1 MIKFLFKGIWRDAS
15 RSRLPIIIVS
25 IGVFLTIVMTAFIT
39 GVMGDMV
46 DMNARFTTGHVK
58 VMTRAYAENKDQL
71 PNDLAI
77 LGVDSL
83 EEALK
88 DTYPDMR
95 WVQRI
100 NFGGLMDVPDEN
112 GETRAQGPVSGL
124 AIELLNKNSGRHPGR
139 EAERLNIPESL
150 QSGRIPNAEGEVLIS
165 DELAKKL
172 NIQLGDDITLFG
184 STMYGSMTFQNFV
197 VVGTVKFGSN
207 ALDRGGVIVDLQ
219 DAQQFLDMQDAAGE
233 LLGYFEDELYDDEKA
248 AQVAQRFN
256 QQYESTEDEFAP
268 TMLRLKEQN
277 QLASMIDYTDSM
289 TGIFIGVFV
298 LAMSIVL
305 WNTGLLGGLRR
316 YTEFGVRLAL
326 GEAKSHIYKTLIYEG
341 ILIGILGSI
350 LGTAIGIGVAFYLQ
364 EQGLD
369 FSSLMENI
377 TMMMPTVYRAQITT
391 ETFYIGFIPGLFSMV
406 LGQALAG
413 IGIYKR
419 DTAQLFKELE
429 V

>member
-1 MIKFLFKGIWRDAS
+1 
-15 RSRLPIIIVS
+15 
-25 IGVFLTIVMTAFIT
+25 
-39 GVMGDMV
+39 
-46 DMNARFTTGHVK
+46 
-58 VMTRAYAENKDQL
+58 
-71 PNDLAI
+71 
-77 LGVDSL
+77 
-83 EEALK
+83 
-88 DTYPDMR
+88 
-95 WVQRI
+95 
-100 NFGGLMDVPDEN
+100 
-112 GETRAQGPVSGL
+112 L
-124 AIELLNKNSGRHPGR
+124 AIELLNENSR

-150 QSGRIPNAEGEVLIS
+150 QSGHIPNAPGEVLIS
-165 DELAKKL
+165 DELSKKL

-197 VVGTVKFGSN
+197 VAGTVKFGSN

-219 DAQQFLDMQDAAGE
+219 DAQQFLDMEDAAGE
-233 LLGYFEDELYDDEKA
+233 LLGYFEDGLYDDKKA
-248 AQVAQRFN
+248 AQVVHSFN
-256 QQYESTEDEFAP
+256 QQFEGTEDEFAP

-316 YTEFGVRLAL
+316 YNEFGVRLAL
-326 GEAKSHIYKTLIYEG
+326 GEAKGHIYKTLIYEG
-341 ILIGILGSI
+341 ILIGVLGSI
-350 LGTAIGIGVAFYLQ
+350 LGTVVGVGVAFYLQ

-369 FSSLMENI
+369 FSNLMENI
-377 TMMMPTVYRAQITT
+377 SMMMPTVYRAHITPK
-391 ETFYIGFIPGLFSMV
+391 TFYIGFIPGLFSMV
-406 LGQALAG
+406 LGQALSG

>member
-1 MIKFLFKGIWRDAS
+1 MIRFLFKGIWRDAS
-15 RSRLPIIIVS
+15 RSLLPIIIVS
-25 IGVFLTIVMTAFIT
+25 IGVMLTIVMTAFIT
-39 GVMGDMV
+39 GVMGDMI

-58 VMTRAYAENKDQL
+58 VMTRAYADNIDQL
-71 PNDLAI
+71 PNDLAL

-88 DTYPDMR
+88 AEYPDMR
-95 WVQRI
+95 WVERI
-100 NFGGLMDVPDEN
+100 SFGGLMDIPDKN

-124 AIELLNKNSGRHPGR
+124 AIDLLNKNSGRHPGR

-150 QSGRIPNAEGEVLIS
+150 QSGHIPNASGEVLIS

-172 NIQLGDDITLFG
+172 NIQLGDAITLFG

-197 VVGTVKFGSN
+197 VAGTVKFGSN

-219 DAQQFLDMQDAAGE
+219 DAQQFLDMNDAAGE
-233 LLGYFEDELYDDEKA
+233 LLGYFEDGLYDDEKA
-248 AQVAQRFN
+248 AQVAQSFN
-256 QQYESTEDEFAP
+256 SQYKDTADEFSP
-268 TMLRLKEQN
+268 VMLRLKEQN
-277 QLASMIDYTDSM
+277 QLASMLDYTDNM
-289 TGIFIGVFV
+289 TGIFIAVFV
-298 LAMSIVL
+298 IAMSIVL

-316 YTEFGVRLAL
+316 YTEFGLRLAL
-326 GEAKSHIYKTLIYEG
+326 GEAKGHIYKTLIYEG
-341 ILIGILGSI
+341 ILIGILGSM
-350 LGTAIGIGVAFYLQ
+350 LGTAVGLGIAFWLQ

-369 FSSLMENI
+369 FSAFMQNI
-377 TMMMPTVYRAQITT
+377 SMMMPTVYRARITP
-391 ETFYIGFIPGLFSMV
+391 EAFYIGFIPGLFSMV
-406 LGQALAG
+406 LGQALSG